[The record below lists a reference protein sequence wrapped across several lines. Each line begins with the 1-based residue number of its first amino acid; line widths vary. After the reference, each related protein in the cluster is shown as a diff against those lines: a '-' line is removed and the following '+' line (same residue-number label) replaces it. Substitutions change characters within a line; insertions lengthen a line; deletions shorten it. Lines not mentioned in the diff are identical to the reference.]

1 MPTDMSLTS
10 DDAEKF
16 LLAAKRAE
24 IQALERLVGS
34 CELATTVSDLVH
46 QLQRERGI
54 SNIYL
59 VSAGFRFSGQRQQQ
73 IRNCAASEAAFRR
86 LLHHRYLQS
95 TRSDS
100 PQNMRLLNSIAY
112 SLHGL
117 DELANLRRHVD
128 AFEVSALESTDAFCR
143 LIAGLL
149 SVVFEAA
156 DVADDP
162 EVTRLLVALFN
173 FMQAKEFSGQER
185 AWGAI
190 GFAGSRFDEKL
201 HERLA
206 QLQDCQRRSLEL
218 FAEFAGE
225 TELARWRA
233 VEDCQESRDLQRL
246 RGVIAGLKDGEPI
259 AAEISEVWYELATA
273 RIDAMHRLEDA
284 MAARL
289 LQVSRQRVAESQSE
303 LGHHYAQLQRMKSTG
318 WTRPPALAV
327 LFDPE
332 VPGLYGSTP
341 DTMVT
346 PLPGQH
352 LAHSLYDLIRSQ
364 VAHIHRVSEELEQ
377 TRRALTE
384 RKRVERAKGILMR
397 RLRLTEEDAY
407 RTMQTRA
414 MEMNLKLAD
423 VAEKILQI
431 GSGERSASDGVS
443 DSASSTSE
451 KQTVEA
457 GKAGA

>member
-1 MPTDMSLTS
+1 MPSPLPTHS

-34 CELATTVSDLVH
+34 CELVTTVSDLVH

-59 VSAGFRFSGQRQQQ
+59 VSAGFRFSPQRHEQ
-73 IRNCAASEAAFRR
+73 IQSCADSEEVFRK
-86 LLHHRYLQS
+86 LLHSRYLQS
-95 TRSDS
+95 GRSES
-100 PQNMRLLNSIAY
+100 PRDMRLLNSIAY

-117 DELANLRRHVD
+117 DELANLRRHIE

-173 FMQAKEFSGQER
+173 FMQAKEFAGQER

-190 GFAGSRFDEKL
+190 GFASCRFDKKL
-201 HERLA
+201 HGRLA

-218 FAEFAGE
+218 FTQFAGE

-233 VEDCQESRDLQRL
+233 VEDCQQARDLQRL
-246 RGVIAGLKDGEPI
+246 RRVIAGLKDGEPI

-289 LQVSRQRVAESQSE
+289 LQVSRKRVAESQSE
-303 LGHHYAQLQRMKSTG
+303 LGHHYAQLQRMKSTD
-318 WTRPPALAV
+318 WTRLPALAV

-332 VPGLYGSTP
+332 VPGLYGGVPNTA
-341 DTMVT
+341 VT
-346 PLPGQH
+346 PLPGQN

-384 RKRVERAKGILMR
+384 RKLVERAKGILMR
-397 RLRLTEEDAY
+397 NLRLSEEDAY

-431 GSGERSASDGVS
+431 GGGDRRAHGETTDNGKP
-443 DSASSTSE
+443 T
-451 KQTVEA
+451 TVKVA
-457 GKAGA
+457 GEIV

>member
-1 MPTDMSLTS
+1 MPGSSSIHS

-34 CELATTVSDLVH
+34 CELVTTVSDLVH

-59 VSAGFRFSGQRQQQ
+59 VSAGFRFSAQRQEQ
-73 IRNCAASEAAFRR
+73 IQHGRDSEEVFRR
-86 LLHHRYLQS
+86 LLHNRYL
-95 TRSDS
+95 RSGRDES
-100 PQNMRLLNSIAY
+100 PRDMRLLNSIAY

-117 DELANLRRHVD
+117 DELANLRCHVD
-128 AFEVSALESTDAFCR
+128 AFEVSALESTDAYCR

-173 FMQAKEFSGQER
+173 FMQAKEFAGQER

-190 GFAGSRFDEKL
+190 GFAGCRFDKKL
-201 HERLA
+201 HGRLA
-206 QLQDCQRRSLEL
+206 QLQDCQRGSLEL
-218 FAEFAGE
+218 FVEFAGE
-225 TELARWRA
+225 TEQARWQSI
-233 VEDCQESRDLQRL
+233 EDSEASRDLQRL
-246 RGVIAGLKDGEPI
+246 RQIIAGLKEGEPI
-259 AAEISEVWYELATA
+259 AAEISEVWYDLATA
-273 RIDAMHRLEDA
+273 RIDAMHGLEDA

-289 LQVSRQRVAESQSE
+289 LRVSRKRVAEAQSE
-303 LGHHYAQLQRMKSTG
+303 LGHHYAQLQRMKSSE

-332 VPGLYGSTP
+332 VPGLYGSAPSTAVP
-341 DTMVT
+341 
-346 PLPGQH
+346 PLPGKN

-364 VAHIHRVSEELEQ
+364 VAHIHRVSEELEK

-384 RKRVERAKGILMR
+384 RKLVERAKGILMR
-397 RLRLTEEDAY
+397 SLRMSEEEAY
-407 RTMQTRA
+407 RSMQTRA
-414 MEMNLKLAD
+414 MEMNLKLVD

-431 GSGERSASDGVS
+431 GCRDG
-443 DSASSTSE
+443 SE
-451 KQTVEA
+451 GGGIAGSVQAAAQTLPEET
-457 GKAGA
+457 G

>member
-1 MPTDMSLTS
+1 MPNHSE
-10 DDAEKF
+10 DAEKF
-16 LLAAKRAE
+16 LLAAKRSE
-24 IQALERLVGS
+24 IQALERLANS
-34 CELATTVSDLVH
+34 CELVTTVSDLVH

-59 VSAGFRFSGQRQQQ
+59 VSSGQRFSGLRTEQMAAGSRSADSFRQ
-73 IRNCAASEAAFRR
+73 
-86 LLHHRYLQS
+86 LLHDHYLQEGRC
-95 TRSDS
+95 TNPRD
-100 PQNMRLLNSIAY
+100 MRLLNSIAY

-117 DELANLRRHVD
+117 DELEELRRHVD
-128 AFEVSALESTDAFCR
+128 VFEVSALQSTDAFCR

-190 GFAGSRFDEKL
+190 GFAGSHFDETL
-201 HERLA
+201 HERLQ
-206 QLQDCQRRSLEL
+206 QLQDCQRRSLEI
-218 FAEFAGE
+218 FQEFAGD
-225 TELARWRA
+225 TEQARWQA
-233 VEDCQESRDLQRL
+233 IEDSEETRDLNRL
-246 RGVIAGLKDGEPI
+246 RRVIAGLKNGEPI
-259 AAEISEVWYELATA
+259 AAEVSEVWYQLATA

-289 LQVSRQRVAESQSE
+289 LKVSRKRVSDAQSE
-303 LGHHYAQLQRMKSTG
+303 LGHHYAQLQKMKSTD
-318 WTRPPALAV
+318 WSRMPALAV

-332 VPGLYGSTP
+332 VPGLYGRGSSTGVP
-341 DTMVT
+341 A
-346 PLPGQH
+346 LHGQN

-364 VAHIHRVSEELEQ
+364 VAHIHRVSEELEE

-384 RKRVERAKGILMR
+384 RKLIERAKGVLMR
-397 RLRLTEEDAY
+397 SLRLSEDDAY
-407 RTMQTRA
+407 RTMQQRA

-423 VAEKILQI
+423 VAAKIIEI
-431 GSGERSASDGVS
+431 GNQRNATVSGGDNPRSAP
-443 DSASSTSE
+443 
-451 KQTVEA
+451 EA
-457 GKAGA
+457 RS

>member
-1 MPTDMSLTS
+1 MPKHSE
-10 DDAEKF
+10 DAEKF
-16 LLAAKRAE
+16 LLAAKRSE
-24 IQALERLVGS
+24 IRALERLAES
-34 CELATTVSDLVH
+34 CELVTTVSDLVH

-59 VSAGFRFSGQRQQQ
+59 VSAGFRFSSLRAEQMQFSGKSADTFRQ
-73 IRNCAASEAAFRR
+73 
-86 LLHHRYLQS
+86 LLHDHYLQEGRCS
-95 TRSDS
+95 NPRD
-100 PQNMRLLNSIAY
+100 MRLLNSIAY

-117 DELANLRRHVD
+117 DELEELRRHVD

-190 GFAGSRFDEKL
+190 GFAGSQFDERL
-201 HERLA
+201 HQRLE
-206 QLQDCQRRSLEL
+206 QLQDCQRRSLEVFL
-218 FAEFAGE
+218 EFAGD
-225 TELARWRA
+225 TEQARWQA
-233 VEDCQESRDLQRL
+233 IEDSDETRDLNRL
-246 RGVIAGLKDGEPI
+246 RRVIAGLSNGEPI
-259 AAEISEVWYELATA
+259 AAEVSEVWYQLATA
-273 RIDAMHRLEDA
+273 RIDSMHRLEDA

-289 LQVSRQRVAESQSE
+289 LRVSRKRVADAQSE
-303 LGHHYAQLQRMKSTG
+303 LGHHYAQLQKMKSTD
-318 WTRPPALAV
+318 WSRLPALAV

-332 VPGLYGSTP
+332 VPGLYGRASTAGVP
-341 DTMVT
+341 
-346 PLPGQH
+346 PLHGQS

-364 VAHIHRVSEELEQ
+364 VAHIHRVSEELDE

-384 RKRVERAKGILMR
+384 RKLIERAKGVLMR
-397 RLRLTEEDAY
+397 NLRLNEDDAY
-407 RTMQTRA
+407 RTMQQRA

-423 VAEKILQI
+423 VAAKIIEI
-431 GSGERSASDGVS
+431 GNRRGALDSDG
-443 DSASSTSE
+443 
-451 KQTVEA
+451 
-457 GKAGA
+457 GKSRPADAARGGSPA